1 MNDQQL
7 EIIWR
12 AEWAIKRALGDD
24 GMRPDYGD
32 ESALRALLAVLA
44 DLRADHARRVSAR
57 RRAKAKR
64 RAGASP
70 KTTQRPAE

>member
-1 MNDQQL
+1 MNEQQP

-12 AEWAIKRALGDD
+12 AEWAIKRALGDE
-24 GMRPDYGD
+24 GTRPNYGD
-32 ESALRALLAVLA
+32 EYAIRALLPVLA
-44 DLRADHARRVSAR
+44 DLPADHARRVSAR

-70 KTTQRPAE
+70 KTTHRPEE